1 MSAAMN
7 TTKNTSKVLP
17 AMTRP
22 ASESPWIDAA
32 SAYVPRKSDPRIT
45 WFLDANEGRPLQ
57 SVVAA
62 ISAALSGP
70 SGGVSR
76 YPSFY
81 DLEAA
86 LADKW
91 KVDPARIVVTGGGDD
106 AIGRICMT
114 RLAPGSKIL
123 VHEPAFEMFGVHSRV
138 RGATSLGIPWLDGQS
153 FPLEATIDA
162 IQRDASLGIATTVSP
177 CNPTGGA
184 VSLEEALAIADA
196 CAGSGCAFLFD
207 AAYGEFA
214 DDDPTPTLVADGSAY
229 VVRSFSKAY
238 GLAGLRLGYAIAPDA
253 GRAGALR
260 SCGMPYPSSALSA
273 VAAIAALADTAGVAA
288 GIATVRRER
297 AALADALRSLGGR
310 VADPNANFVLA
321 RVRDPAGLAESMA
334 ASGVAIRSYGN
345 KSLLQDAVRISCP
358 CDAAGLA
365 VVLEALDRAR
375 EYIA

>member
-1 MSAAMN
+1 MRAQRVFPVA
-7 TTKNTSKVLP
+7 
-17 AMTRP
+17 TRA

-32 SAYVPRKSDPRIT
+32 RAYVPRKPDPRVT
-45 WFLDANEGRPLQ
+45 WFLDANEGRPLP

-76 YPSFY
+76 YPSFNE
-81 DLEAA
+81 LEAA
-86 LADKW
+86 IAEKW
-91 KVDPARIVVTGGGDD
+91 HVDPARIVVTGGGDD

-114 RLAPGSKIL
+114 RLAPGSTIL
-123 VHEPAFEMFGVHSRV
+123 VHEPAFEMFGVHARV
-138 RGATSLGIPWLDGQS
+138 RGAAVMGIPWLDGS
-153 FPLEATIDA
+153 LFPLGATIEA
-162 IQRDASLGIATTVSP
+162 IQSDPSLGIATTVSP

-184 VSLEEALAIADA
+184 VTVDEALALADA
-196 CAGSGCAFLFD
+196 CASSGCAFLFD

-214 DDDPTPTLVADGSAY
+214 DDDPTAALLEEGFAY

-273 VAAIAALADTAGVAA
+273 VAAMAALSDTAGVAA
-288 GIATVRRER
+288 AIGTVKKER
-297 AALADALRSLGGR
+297 AALARKLRALGAR
-310 VADPNANFVLA
+310 VADPNANFVIA
-321 RVRDPAGLAESMA
+321 RVKDPAALAESMA
-334 ASGVAIRSYGN
+334 ASGVAIRTYGS
-345 KSLLQDAVRISCP
+345 KALLEDAVRISCP

-365 VVLEALDRAR
+365 VVLEALDRAG

>member
-1 MSAAMN
+1 MSAARVV
-7 TTKNTSKVLP
+7 SAVP
-17 AMTRP
+17 RA
-22 ASESPWIDAA
+22 ASESPWIDTAR
-32 SAYVPRKSDPRIT
+32 AYVPRKPDPRIK
-45 WFLDANEGRPLQ
+45 WFLDANEGRPLP

-62 ISAALSGP
+62 ISSALAGP

-81 DLEAA
+81 ELEAA

-91 KVDPARIVVTGGGDD
+91 KVDPARVVVTGGGDE

-123 VHEPAFEMFGVHSRV
+123 VHEPAFEMFGVHARV
-138 RGATSLGIPWLDGQS
+138 RGATVMGLTWLDGSS
-153 FPLEATIDA
+153 FPLEETLEA
-162 IQRDASLGIATTVSP
+162 IRREPSLGIATVVSP

-184 VSLEEALAIADA
+184 VTVDQALALADA
-196 CAGSGCAFLFD
+196 CAASGSAFLFD

-214 DDDPTPTLVADGSAY
+214 GDDPTPALVKEGFAY

-253 GRAGALR
+253 ARAGALR

-273 VAAIAALADTAGVAA
+273 VAAMAALADTAGVAA
-288 GIATVRRER
+288 AIDTVRKER
-297 AALADALRSLGGR
+297 AALADTLRSLGAK
-310 VADPNANFVLA
+310 VADPKANFVLA

-334 ASGVAIRSYGN
+334 ASGVAIRTYGS
-345 KSLLQDAVRISCP
+345 KALLENAVRISCP
-358 CDAAGLA
+358 GDAAGLA
-365 VVLEALDRAR
+365 VVLEALGRAK
-375 EYIA
+375 EYMA

>member
-1 MSAAMN
+1 M
-7 TTKNTSKVLP
+7 
-17 AMTRP
+17 RP

-32 SAYVPRKSDPRIT
+32 RAYVPRKPDPRIT
-45 WFLDANEGRPLQ
+45 WFLDANEGRPLP

-81 DLEAA
+81 ELEAA
-86 LADKW
+86 IAEKW
-91 KVDPARIVVTGGGDD
+91 NVDPARIVVTGGGDD

-123 VHEPAFEMFGVHSRV
+123 VHEPAFEMFGVHARV
-138 RGATSLGIPWLDGQS
+138 RGAVVMGIPWLDGTP
-153 FPLEATIDA
+153 FPLGATVDA
-162 IQRDASLGIATTVSP
+162 IQRDTSLGIATAVSP

-184 VSLEEALAIADA
+184 VTREEALALADA
-196 CAGSGCAFLFD
+196 CAESGCAFLFD

-214 DDDPTPTLVADGSAY
+214 DDDPTPVLAADGSTY
-229 VVRSFSKAY
+229 IVRSFSKAY

-260 SCGMPYPSSALSA
+260 SCGMPYPSSSL
-273 VAAIAALADTAGVAA
+273 AAIAAMAALADTEGVAA
-288 GIATVRRER
+288 AIATVRKER
-297 AALADALRSLGGR
+297 AVLAEKLRSLGAKA
-310 VADPNANFVLA
+310 ADPKANFVLA
-321 RVRDPAGLAESMA
+321 RVRDPAALAESME
-334 ASGVAIRSYGN
+334 ASGVAIRSYGG
-345 KSLLQDAVRISCP
+345 KALLENAVRISCP
-358 CDAAGLA
+358 CDVAGLA
-365 VVLEALDRAR
+365 VVLEALDRAK